1 MQQVEKGKVSRV
13 KVFVGVIAFH
23 FLLCLIKRERKKES
37 ERERERDIYFL
48 RETERN

>member
-37 ERERERDIYFL
+37 EREREIYIF
-48 RETERN
+48 